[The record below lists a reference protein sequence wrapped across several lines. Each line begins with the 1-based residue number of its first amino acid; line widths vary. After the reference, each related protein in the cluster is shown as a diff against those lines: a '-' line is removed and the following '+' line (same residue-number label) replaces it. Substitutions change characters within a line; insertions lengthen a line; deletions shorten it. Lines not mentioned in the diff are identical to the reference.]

1 MLKIPKVKSK
11 RFGLCFS
18 SVNFCFNLGITL
30 QVESLSQQL
39 KMLNYS
45 ELSSFW

>member
-11 RFGLCFS
+11 RLKQ
-18 SVNFCFNLGITL
+18 FCFNLGITL